1 MRIET
6 GQSVSS
12 SSPIRPIES
21 TAKVSRRPT
30 GQAKS
35 EAGDSLSFEA
45 VYQSQLP
52 RVPMTDAHRKL
63 DRIRSQLVGG
73 KTEVPI
79 HFSEIAS
86 PSKVATNPFAATYPR
101 LIADPGAL
109 NANLTAAATE
119 RSA

>member
-1 MRIET
+1 MRIEA

-12 SSPIRPIES
+12 TTPIRPIES
-21 TAKVSRRPT
+21 TAKVSRRPDQT
-30 GQAKS
+30 TTS

-52 RVPMTDAHRKL
+52 RVPMTEAHRKL

-79 HFSEIAS
+79 HFAEAAPSSTAS
-86 PSKVATNPFAATYPR
+86 TNPFAAAYPR
-101 LIADPGAL
+101 LIADPGSL
-109 NANLTAAATE
+109 NANLTAAASE

>member
-1 MRIET
+1 MRIEASH
-6 GQSVSS
+6 SVSS
-12 SSPIRPIES
+12 STPIRPIES
-21 TAKVSRRPT
+21 TEKVTRQPNQT
-30 GQAKS
+30 KAS

-52 RVPMTDAHRKL
+52 RVPMTEAHRKL

-79 HFSEIAS
+79 HFADAPAAS
-86 PSKVATNPFAATYPR
+86 TGPANPFTAAYPR
-101 LIADPGAL
+101 LIADPGSI